1 MSKKDALLVGFAIIS
16 GLIMFAFLVKHIE
29 TEQENRKE
37 KELLADTLSLE
48 AQYWHGRLQTDAMT
62 DEKTYEIYIKSA
74 DKPSSPSELDL
85 TIERKGKDTRVFLF
99 LDSSIKNAKLSDV
112 EGREMNGQEDLP
124 TDKMRIRFNVRA
136 DRKPMKNFLMS
147 KYPARIMGNAVD
159 NGDEF
164 VNYVK
169 DADTIR
175 IQVGLGGI
183 NKGMFLFCPK
193 KHLPYPPRE
202 SDFKEG
208 ECGIL

>member
-1 MSKKDALLVGFAIIS
+1 MSKKDALLVGFAIIC
-16 GLIMFAFLVKHIE
+16 GLIMFGFLVKHIE
-29 TEQENRKE
+29 TEQEARKE
-37 KELLADTLSLE
+37 KELLADTLSSE
-48 AQYWHGRLQTDAMT
+48 AQYWHGRVQTDAMT

-85 TIERKGKDTRVFLF
+85 TIERKGKDTRVFLS
-99 LDSSIKNAKLSDV
+99 LDTSIKNAELSDV
-112 EGREMNGQEDLP
+112 EGREMKGQEDLP
-124 TDKMRIRFNVRA
+124 TDKMRLRFKVRA

-147 KYPARIMGNAVD
+147 KYPARLMGNEVE

-183 NKGMFLFCPK
+183 NKRMFMFCPK

-202 SDFKEG
+202 SDFKKEWV
-208 ECGIL
+208 II